1 MKKIYCDIKKC
12 LGCGSCEIACAVE
25 HSKSKKLN
33 KAIAETELP
42 IKRRKAQFVAT
53 GVPRSKFPRI
63 TEAGNLE
70 RGVAISTGCYHCE
83 DAPCVAACM
92 SGAMYKDKE
101 TGQTKHDKD
110 KCVGC
115 WMCIMSCPFG
125 ALTRQKEEKLV
136 VKCDLCPDR
145 DVLAC
150 VEACPTGALF
160 LGTEKEFKEKV
171 CKSQ

>member
-12 LGCGSCEIACAVE
+12 IGCRACEIACAVE
-25 HSKSKKLN
+25 HSKSKKLDE
-33 KAIAETELP
+33 AIKERPLP
-42 IKRRKAQFVAT
+42 IKRRKAESIE
-53 GVPRSKFPRI
+53 GDVPRSKFPKI

-70 RGVAISTGCYHCE
+70 WGIVISTGCHHCE

-92 SGAMYKDKE
+92 SSAMYKDKK
-101 TGQTKHDKD
+101 TGQTKHDEE

-125 ALTRQKEEKLV
+125 ALSRQKQDKII

-145 DVLAC
+145 DIPAC
-150 VEACPTGALF
+150 VEACQTAALF
-160 LGTEKEFKEKV
+160 LGTEKEFKKKL
-171 CKSQ
+171 CNT